1 MARTDISGKVQ
12 TVLGPIEPDRLG
24 ITLTHEHLL
33 IDLTCYFQMPTE
45 ASEREWTDAPVAMDR
60 LGRLAKSLCN
70 LANFTLLDEK
80 TAIEE
85 VERYK
90 RAGGASLV
98 DVTSIGAARDPLA
111 LARISRATGLNI
123 VMGAGYYVPVSHPP
137 DMDLRTEEDIAEEII
152 RDITAGVGDTGVRS
166 GIIGELGNT
175 YPLGGNEKKVL
186 RAGAHAQVETGA
198 PITIHPDLDDR
209 SPRQILDV
217 LVDAGADP
225 QRVVIGHLGMAVRDM
240 SVLGDLADTGCFLE
254 YDQIGSFEDTS
265 EGYFD
270 FQDFVTSDVQEM
282 EFLEF
287 LIGRGHL
294 DQLLV
299 SQDVCRKMHLTR
311 NGGKGYAHILDS
323 IVPRMRRRGFT
334 PEQIDSILVDNP
346 RRALTFR

>member
-1 MARTDISGKVQ
+1 MTGTSISGKVQ

-24 ITLTHEHLL
+24 VTLTHEHLL
-33 IDLTCYFQMPTE
+33 IDLMCYFQMPAE
-45 ASEREWTDAPVAMDR
+45 ASEREWVGAPIEMDR
-60 LGRLAKSLCN
+60 LGRLARNLCN
-70 LANFTLLDEK
+70 IENFTLLDET
-80 TAIEE
+80 TAIDE
-85 VERYK
+85 VLHYK
-90 RAGGASLV
+90 HAGGGSLV
-98 DVTSIGAARDPLA
+98 ETTSIGAARDPLA

-123 VMGAGYYVPVSHPP
+123 IMGGGYYVPVSHPP
-137 DMDLRTEEDIAEEII
+137 DMDARTEDSIAEEII
-152 RDITAGVGDTGVRS
+152 RDVTTGVRETGVRS

-175 YPLGGNEKKVL
+175 YPLGDNEKKVL
-186 RAGAHAQVETGA
+186 RAAAHAQAETGA

-209 SPRQILDV
+209 SAPEILDV
-217 LVDAGADP
+217 LVAAGADP
-225 QRVVIGHLGMAVRDM
+225 RQVVMGHLGMSVRDM
-240 SVLGDLADTGCFLE
+240 TVLSDLADTGCFLE

-270 FQDFVTSDVQEM
+270 FQDFVTSDIQEM

-311 NGGKGYAHILDS
+311 NGGKGYAHILES

-334 PEQIDSILVDNP
+334 AAQIDSILVENP
-346 RRALTFR
+346 HRALTFR